1 MLRKMGRGGPTQLG
15 GYLGRTRGKRGAW
28 SFPMQTDHGAS
39 SWCCIGNW
47 DSAFDPRSRQP
58 WRGKQDQDHSASW
71 GRQKTATYD
80 HQVHHSL
87 ARSAPRNASRVFM
100 TARYTAR
107 FLPLRHEARLLP
119 HRRAGRHLLVPRVH
133 MRGLRQVPR
142 PRRAHA
148 PRLANQH
155 TPT

>member
-1 MLRKMGRGGPTQLG
+1 MRKMGRGGPTQLG

-47 DSAFDPRSRQP
+47 DSALDPRSRQP

-100 TARYTAR
+100 TVRYTAR
-107 FLPLRHEARLLP
+107 FLPLGLEEDEESEASGCILCCRYTQT
-119 HRRAGRHLLVPRVH
+119 A
-133 MRGLRQVPR
+133 
-142 PRRAHA
+142 AHA